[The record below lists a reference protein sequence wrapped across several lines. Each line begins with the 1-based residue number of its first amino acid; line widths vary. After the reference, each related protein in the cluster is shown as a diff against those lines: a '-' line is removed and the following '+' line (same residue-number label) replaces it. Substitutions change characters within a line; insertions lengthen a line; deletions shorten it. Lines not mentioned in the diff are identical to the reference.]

1 MGKLRVITD
10 RTDLKNKTIL
20 LRADLDV
27 EINNG
32 HIIDDTRLLSCLE
45 TINYII
51 KHGGNVII
59 MGHMGRPTSDSDIKL
74 SLLPVAKW
82 FTKKNTNPELIEI
95 KGFHG
100 FIINDHI
107 TLLENIRFFKEEK
120 KNDKEFCEKLAGLA
134 DIYVNES
141 FATSHRC
148 HASMC
153 GITKLLPSYAGIHLE
168 KEVQT
173 LTNVMKNPKR
183 PLVVLIGGAKL
194 ETKLPMVEKM
204 HHIADY
210 VLVGGKI
217 AEEQKTLIRVQ
228 HEKIPGKKS
237 VVLVADNTPNGL
249 DITEKDTEN
258 FIQILEL
265 AKTIVWNGPVGK
277 MGDPKTEKN
286 TLSIAYAIKKS
297 DAFSIVGGGDSLA
310 LLKTHALLDSFSF
323 VSTGGGA
330 MLEFLSGKKL
340 PALEALQG

>member
-27 EINNG
+27 EIHNG
-32 HIIDDTRLLSCLE
+32 NIVDDTRLLSCLE
-45 TINYII
+45 TINYIL

-59 MGHMGRPTSDSDIKL
+59 IGHLGRPSSGSDATF

-82 FTKKNTNPELIEI
+82 FTKEKNDPKRTEI
-95 KGFHG
+95 NGFQG

-107 TLLENIRFFKEEK
+107 TLLENIRFFNEEE
-120 KNDKEFCEKLAGLA
+120 KNDKEFSEKLAKLA
-134 DIYVNES
+134 EIYVNES

-153 GITKLLPSYAGIHLE
+153 GVATLLPSYAGVHLE
-168 KEVQT
+168 KEVET

-237 VVLVADNTPNGL
+237 VVLVADNTPDGL
-249 DITEKDTEN
+249 DITKKDTEN
-258 FIQILEL
+258 FMQILRL
-265 AKTIVWNGPVGK
+265 AKTVVWNGPVGK
-277 MGDPKTEKN
+277 MGNPKTEEN
-286 TLSIAYAIKKS
+286 TLSIARSIAQS
-297 DAFSIVGGGDSLA
+297 HAFSIVGGGDSLA
-310 LLKTHALLDSFSF
+310 LLKTHDLLDSFSF